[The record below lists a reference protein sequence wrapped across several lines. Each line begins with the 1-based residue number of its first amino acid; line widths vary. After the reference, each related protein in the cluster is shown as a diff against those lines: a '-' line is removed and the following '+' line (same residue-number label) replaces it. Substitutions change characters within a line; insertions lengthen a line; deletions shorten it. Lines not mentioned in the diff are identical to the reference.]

1 MSRITVDLQRPIG
14 TVDPRI
20 FGQFIEHL
28 GRCIYGG
35 IYDEGS
41 PLSDA
46 NGFRTDVLKV
56 AGQLRAPILR
66 WPGGNFVSGYHWTDG
81 IGPKDD
87 RPRRIELAWHDEE
100 SNRFGT
106 VEFIEYC
113 RTLGTEPYI
122 CLNLGTGT
130 PDEAAG
136 WVEYC
141 NGTGNTY
148 WANLRRSHGHDE
160 PFSVKYWGLGNEMY
174 GPWQIGAKTADE
186 YVRFATEFAKIIH
199 WVDPTAE
206 LVSCGQTGW
215 QDWDQTVIEGLAKYV
230 RYHSIQIYTG
240 SDDHWTNVIEPEQ
253 SDRAIRMT
261 RSHIDRARLN
271 QSIQHEIGIAYDEWN
286 VWFRNKLSPLE
297 EQYTL
302 SDALA
307 VATFLNIFLHHA
319 DSVKV
324 ANFAQMVNV
333 IAPIFTNS
341 DGLFLQTIFHPLRLY
356 AEHTGPIALD
366 CHIVGAESEH
376 LYIES
381 ALRAA
386 NGLTKVRDR
395 GPFTMVHAAATRS
408 EDGRSMTLTVVNR
421 SPDEAI
427 SVPLELLHG
436 DAEGTTQV
444 SIVTGSDP
452 SVRNSFESPNTV
464 GVIEHQ
470 LDLVGNQV
478 NLELPACSISVYRIP
493 VSA

>member
-14 TVDPRI
+14 SVDPRI

-41 PLSDA
+41 PLSDEQ
-46 NGFRTDVLKV
+46 GFRTDVLKV
-56 AGQLRAPILR
+56 AGELRAPILR

-81 IGPKDD
+81 IGPKDE

-113 RTLGTEPYI
+113 RALGTEPYI

-148 WANLRRSHGHDE
+148 WANLRRSHGHEE
-160 PFSVKYWGLGNEMY
+160 PFNVRYWGLGNEMY
-174 GPWQIGAKTADE
+174 GDWQIGAKTAGE

-199 WVDPTAE
+199 WVDPNAE

-215 QDWDQTVIEGLAKYV
+215 QDWDAEVIDGLAKYV
-230 RYHSIQIYTG
+230 RYHSIHIYTG

-253 SDRAIRMT
+253 SDRAIRMV
-261 RSHIDRARLN
+261 RSHIDRTRLKQN
-271 QSIQHEIGIAYDEWN
+271 IAHEIGIAYDEWN
-286 VWFRNKLSPLE
+286 VWFRDRHSPLE
-297 EQYTL
+297 EQYNL

-324 ANFAQMVNV
+324 ANLAQMVNV
-333 IAPIFTNS
+333 IAPIFTRP

-356 AEHTGPIALD
+356 AEHTGTVALD
-366 CHIVGAESEH
+366 CHVEGDESEH
-376 LYIES
+376 RQIES

-386 NGLTKVRDR
+386 DGLAKVRDC
-395 GPFTMVHAAATRS
+395 GPFTTVHAAATRS
-408 EDGRSMTLTVVNR
+408 ADGHSLTVTVVNR
-421 SPDEAI
+421 SPDQAI
-427 SVPLELLHG
+427 AVPLDLVHG
-436 DAEGTTQV
+436 EATGTTRLSV
-444 SIVTGSDP
+444 VTGANP
-452 SVRNSFESPNTV
+452 TVRNSFDTPDNV
-464 GVIEHQ
+464 GVTERTVE
-470 LDLVGNQV
+470 LSGNQLT
-478 NLELPACSISVYRIP
+478 LELPACSVSVYRIP
-493 VSA
+493 FNA